1 MYSAHTKY
9 PNTPET
15 DAQAEVMHTVE
26 WTEDGHPMSQD
37 IMASDPLEAIRL
49 IQRQQAISKGF
60 L

>member
-1 MYSAHTKY
+1 MHAYTTNL
-9 PNTPET
+9 NTPET
-15 DAQAEVMHTVE
+15 DAQDRVMHTVE
-26 WTEDGHPMSQD
+26 WTEDGWPMKQD